1 MKLFKK
7 ISRYYPERHLTE
19 QVQSKL
25 DDFAKL
31 RRESCTGSDLIQVD
45 INIDGLEAYA
55 TDGIKT
61 FYFRSS
67 SMIDHNDV
75 AGEFALW
82 AFLPIAMA
90 QGKNLVINSSCS
102 EQALANAGKL
112 VEAWSCWL
120 PSLFSLIKIYST
132 SKRKLRS
139 NDLPRR
145 DLLCFSGG
153 VDSTYTLLTRKFS
166 TFGFDLLTV
175 QGMDYHV
182 SDDERFEKAKLKSN
196 LLLKDFNCD
205 RLYIKTNAY
214 SLYKEYDIQ
223 PRYIYVF
230 VLMGCASLFSER
242 YASLVLAADRV
253 RYQQLEDVPYGSSYA
268 TDQFFDNGDFK
279 LLSHADDV
287 TRAEK
292 LPEITKNS
300 SALASLSFC
309 KNRKY
314 RPENCGVCEK
324 CMRTKYMFLATIGTV
339 PEKCFINGSVDIAK
353 KVFLSKVVNREE
365 AFVKAT
371 YAAGFWSGN
380 LSKVPMIVDAYQ
392 AIKNRKK

>member
-1 MKLFKK
+1 MKFFKK
-7 ISRYYPERHLTE
+7 FKRVSSEKQLSE
-19 QVQSKL
+19 QVQLKI
-25 DDFAKL
+25 DDFEKL
-31 RRESCTGSDLIQVD
+31 HRESISGSDHIQVYTD
-45 INIDGLEAYA
+45 IDGLEAYA
-55 TDGIKT
+55 TDGAKT

-67 SMIDHNDV
+67 SLIDRNEV

-90 QGKNLVINSSCS
+90 QGKNLVINAPCS
-102 EQALANAGKL
+102 DKALANARKL

-120 PSLFSLIKIYST
+120 PGTFSLIKIQSL
-132 SKRKLRS
+132 SARKLRS
-139 NDLPRR
+139 NDLTRR
-145 DLLCFSGG
+145 ELLCFSGG

-166 TFGFDLLTV
+166 VSGFDLLTV

-182 SDDERFEKAKLKSN
+182 SDDERFEKAKVKSSQ
-196 LLLKDFNCD
+196 LLKDFNCE

-214 SLYKEYDIQ
+214 SLYKEYNIQ

-230 VLMGCASLFSER
+230 VLMGSASLFSER
-242 YASLVLAADRV
+242 FESLVLAADRV

-268 TDQFFDNGDFK
+268 TDHFFNNGDFK
-279 LLSHADDV
+279 LVSHADDV

-292 LPEITKNS
+292 LPKLIENS

-324 CMRTKYMFLATIGTV
+324 CMRTKYMFLASAGKI
-339 PEKCFINGSVDIAK
+339 PKECFINEEINIDE
-353 KVFLSKVVNREE
+353 KVFLSKVVDREA

-380 LSKVPMIVDAYQ
+380 LSKIPMIVDAYQ
-392 AIKNRKK
+392 IIKNRKK